1 MNINNQVDLSLY
13 SEYDFTVSKDRS
25 LSSTIN
31 CTYMSGTTEVPFLFS
46 GYTGATLTI
55 KNSAGTILM
64 TFSTLDGSIVLG
76 TSSFQLNKTYA
87 EMDVVRA
94 GTYAYDMILSNS
106 QLPKRGFLR
115 GKITFLQNVTN

>member
-1 MNINNQVDLSLY
+1 MNINNQIDISLY

-31 CTYMSGTTEVPFLFS
+31 CTYMSGTTEVPFSFT
-46 GYTGATLTI
+46 GYSASTLTI

-64 TFSTLDGSIVLG
+64 TFSTTDGSIVLG
-76 TSSFQLNKTYA
+76 SSSFQLNKTSA

-94 GTYAYDMILSNS
+94 GTYAYDMILSS
-106 QLPKRGFLR
+106 ALLPKRGFLR
-115 GKITFLQNVTN
+115 GKITFIQNITN